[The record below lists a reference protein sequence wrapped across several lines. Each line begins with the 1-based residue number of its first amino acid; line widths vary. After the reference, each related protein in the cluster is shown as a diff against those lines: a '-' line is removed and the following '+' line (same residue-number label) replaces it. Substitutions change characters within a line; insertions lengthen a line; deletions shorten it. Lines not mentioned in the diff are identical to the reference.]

1 MRAHST
7 TVDPKCD
14 ILSIPDVVL
23 GAGEAMRRREFIAFV
38 GCTVAAR
45 PVAARAQQ
53 PAMPVIG
60 FLHAS
65 SPATYS
71 VFVDAFRLG
80 LRETGYIEGQN
91 VMIEFRWAESHNDRL
106 PALVADLVQR
116 NVKVIVAI
124 PNATALATKAA
135 TATIP
140 IVFESGADPVAAGL
154 VTSLNRPGGNITG
167 ITNLSVGLIEKQIE
181 IMRQIL
187 PNASAFGVLLNP
199 TAQATFPSFASGA
212 QSAATKLG
220 VQVQILK
227 ASSPGEIE
235 LAFDTAAKERM
246 GAVIASSDPLFVAQ
260 RDQIVALAVRTAIP
274 AIHVFREFA
283 LAGGLM
289 SYGTQLA
296 DAYRLTGIYVGRIL
310 NGEKPS
316 DLPVQQS
323 TKVELFINLRTAKA
337 LGIAIPLS
345 LLGRADEV
353 RRHGLAACCA
363 RAAARANAER
373 RRTHTVLPPR
383 F

>member
-1 MRAHST
+1 
-7 TVDPKCD
+7 
-14 ILSIPDVVL
+14 
-23 GAGEAMRRREFIAFV
+23 MRRREFLRLLA
-38 GCTVAAR
+38 GATAAW
-45 PVAARAQQ
+45 PFAAGAQQ
-53 PAMPVIG
+53 PAVPVIG

-71 VFVDAFRLG
+71 VFVDAFRQG

-91 VMIEFRWAESHNDRL
+91 VRIEFRWAESHNDRL
-106 PALVADLVQR
+106 PSLVADLLQQ
-116 NVKVIVAI
+116 NVRVIVAI
-124 PNATALATKAA
+124 PNAGALAAKAA

-181 IMRQIL
+181 IMRQIV

-227 ASSPGEIE
+227 AGNPGEIE
-235 LAFDTAAKERM
+235 RAFETAAKERI
-246 GAVIASSDPLFVAQ
+246 GAVIASSDPVFVAQ
-260 RDQIVALAVRTAIP
+260 RDQIVALAARTAIP

-296 DAYRLTGIYVGRIL
+296 DAYRLTGIYAGRVL
-310 NGEKPS
+310 NGEKPA
-316 DLPVQQS
+316 DLPVQQAV
-323 TKVELFINLRTAKA
+323 KVEMVINLKTAKA
-337 LGIAIPLS
+337 LGVTIPLA
-345 LLGRADEV
+345 LLGRADQVIE
-353 RRHGLAACCA
+353 
-363 RAAARANAER
+363 
-373 RRTHTVLPPR
+373 
-383 F
+383 